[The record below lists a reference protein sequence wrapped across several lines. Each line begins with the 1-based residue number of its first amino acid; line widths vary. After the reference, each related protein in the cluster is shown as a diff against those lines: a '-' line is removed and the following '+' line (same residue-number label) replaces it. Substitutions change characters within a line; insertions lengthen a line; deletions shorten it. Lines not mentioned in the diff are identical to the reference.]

1 MSGYSGGG
9 SSSSLLVPY
18 ASGSWH
24 VPEGF
29 ERLAGGAAAA
39 AGTIRL
45 VPGGIRKAV
54 TIADLAVRIN
64 TTSASGNFQLSVYGA
79 DPSTNMPTGAP
90 LYTSA
95 SQSTASAGLI
105 DIASVNLALAISLYW
120 FGVQADTNGASVA
133 FIAPDVSTVFL
144 QRLVGAPSS
153 ANILANAANA
163 IGLAKTGT
171 FGTWPTFTGNFTN
184 DGFTQSTTGVGAAVA
199 FKPV

>member
-1 MSGYSGGG
+1 MLGSNNGGG
-9 SSSSLLVPY
+9 YPIAPY
-18 ASGSWH
+18 ASGSIH
-24 VPEGF
+24 TPEGF

-45 VPGGIRKAV
+45 VPGGIRKSV
-54 TIADLAVRIN
+54 TIADLLVRIN
-64 TTSASGNFQLSVYGA
+64 TSSASGNFQLSVYSA
-79 DPSTNMPTGAP
+79 DSATNMPTGAAR
-90 LYTSA
+90 YTSA
-95 SQSTASAGLI
+95 SQSTASSGII
-105 DIASVNLALAISLYW
+105 DIASVNLTLSAGLYW

-144 QRLVGAPSS
+144 QRLIGAPSS
-153 ANILANAANA
+153 VNVLANAANM

-199 FKPV
+199 FKVA